1 MKNMRKLLLFA
12 AIMLFALT
20 SVVAQ
25 GIDTTIV
32 VKNHEIKIYDNDKKI
47 DVKVYEIKDSVRV
60 SKEPIYQSRYSFEN
74 DESSHTVTI
83 KMPFGTNS
91 LVYNDGTDSIVVDK
105 SCFKKRRRLEQPFP
119 ILYFNYIN
127 LTDGAFGAKT
137 GLIPQ
142 RPVSFEWGMYFPMT
156 IFSTGKKTI
165 FGMATGLGFSNSY
178 NHFNTNYVMTMQDN
192 NVVMKTLTEHT
203 EGRFAESNKSYLR
216 YWSFRLPLTM
226 QLQWKVGKRALS
238 VSAGAEVEWRFG
250 MRSFAKYD
258 GAKRIVSDK
267 LNYKP
272 FGCNALFQV
281 GYSGIILFTRFGL
294 TDMFGSDAFKAN
306 QFTAGIGFNF

>member
-1 MKNMRKLLLFA
+1 MLLFVA
-12 AIMLFALT
+12 
-20 SVVAQ
+20 SVFAQ
-25 GIDTTIV
+25 GIDTTLV
-32 VKNHEIKIYDNDKKI
+32 VKNHEIKIYDNEQKI
-47 DVKVYEIKDSVRV
+47 DVRVYELKDGVRV
-60 SKEPIYQSRYSFEN
+60 SKEPIYQSRYNFEN
-74 DESSHTVTI
+74 EETDRTVVI
-83 KMPFGTNS
+83 KVPFGGKEIK
-91 LVYNDGTDSIVVDK
+91 YYDGTDSIVVGK
-105 SCFKKRRRLEQPFP
+105 PCCKHHHLEQTLP
-119 ILYFNYIN
+119 ILYFNYLNIA
-127 LTDGAFGAKT
+127 DGAFGAKSN
-137 GLIPQ
+137 LIPQ
-142 RPVSFEWGMYFPMT
+142 RPVSIEWGMYCPVT

-178 NHFNTNYVMTMQDN
+178 NHFDTRF
-192 NVVMKTLTEHT
+192 VMKNDVFGDANIFTLDEYTD
-203 EGRFAESNKSYLR
+203 GRFVDASKSYLR

-226 QLQWKVGKRALS
+226 QLQWKVGKRPLS

-258 GAKRIVSDK
+258 GAKRLIDDK

-281 GYSGIILFTRFGL
+281 GYGGVILFTRFGL